1 MNELGTDESS
11 VWPPPPA
18 REEPGTW
25 EEPTTPRVT
34 DRALGRVALS
44 LSGLGSL
51 CALACALSGMIDP
64 CSHRFGLWEALQSGA
79 VDGSFAGL
87 FVGFFGWNSWEG
99 KAGLWLAV
107 ASPLWVVAAL
117 LVAAAHRH

>member
-1 MNELGTDESS
+1 MNELGEDRGD

-18 REEPGTW
+18 REEPEAW
-25 EEPTTPRVT
+25 EGPTAPRVT
-34 DRALGRVALS
+34 DNAIGRVALG

-51 CALACALSGMIDP
+51 CALLCALSGVIAP
-64 CSHRFGLWEALQSGA
+64 RGHWLGLWEALQSGA

-87 FVGFFGWNSWEG
+87 FAGFFGWNSWEG
-99 KAGLWLAV
+99 KVGLWLAV

-117 LVAAAHRH
+117 LVAAAHRL

>member
-1 MNELGTDESS
+1 MNEFGTNSRN

-18 REEPGTW
+18 REDPETR
-25 EEPTTPRVT
+25 EEPRAPRVT
-34 DRALGRVALS
+34 DCVLGRVALS

-51 CALACALSGMIDP
+51 CALLCALSGVLDP
-64 CSHRFGLWEALQSGA
+64 RGHWFSLWEALQSGA

-87 FVGFFGWNSWEG
+87 FAGFFGWDSWEG
-99 KAGLWLAV
+99 KAGLWLAA

-117 LVAAAHRH
+117 LVAAAHGH